1 MNEASEAEL
10 PLDGVGGRLLRA
22 REAAGITRAQ
32 LAATTRIPE
41 RHLAA
46 IEVGDFAALP
56 AKTYAIGFSR
66 SYARAVGLDEQDIAG
81 QVRAELAELEADSP
95 RRAATPSFEPSD
107 PARVPSAAFAWLSAL
122 AALVLMLAGL
132 AWWRGMFAPGGDLPS
147 ILPEES
153 PSVAASEAPAVPAPV
168 TGGTVV
174 FTALEPLVWVKFT
187 DSAGNQLFQK
197 ELLQGESYT
206 VPADQAEV
214 RLTTARPQALSITV
228 GGQSVAKLAEVQQ
241 TMRDV
246 PVTAAALLARGTVA
260 ASPRPEVNATA
271 AGGTAP
277 REGQRPRDRA
287 EPRPRPAASAEAS
300 SAPTNQPQ
308 PAAAATS
315 AEAAPANPTADR

>member
-1 MNEASEAEL
+1 LVVDEASEAEL

-22 REAAGITRAQ
+22 REAAGITRVQ
-32 LAATTRIPE
+32 LAAITRIPE

-46 IEVGDFAALP
+46 IEVGDFTALP

-66 SYARAVGLDEQDIAG
+66 SYARAVGLDEQDIATE
-81 QVRAELAELEADSP
+81 VRAELAELEADSP
-95 RRAATPSFEPSD
+95 RRSAAPSFEPSD
-107 PARVPSAAFAWLSAL
+107 PARVPSAGFAWLSAL
-122 AALVLMLAGL
+122 AALVLILAGL

-153 PSVAASEAPAVPAPV
+153 PSAAASEAPATPAPV
-168 TGGTVV
+168 AGGAVV

-187 DSAGNQLFQK
+187 DAAGNQLFQK

-206 VPADQAEV
+206 VPADQTEV

-228 GGQSVAKLAEVQQ
+228 GGQSVAKLADVRQ

-246 PVTAAALLARGTVA
+246 PVTAAALLARGSAA
-260 ASPRPEVNATA
+260 ASPAPEATT
-271 AGGTAP
+271 AGSAAP
-277 REGQRPRDRA
+277 RDAQRPRGRT
-287 EPRPRPAASAEAS
+287 EPRPRPAAPSDAS
-300 SAPTNQPQ
+300 PAPAPQ
-308 PAAAATS
+308 PAPAASS